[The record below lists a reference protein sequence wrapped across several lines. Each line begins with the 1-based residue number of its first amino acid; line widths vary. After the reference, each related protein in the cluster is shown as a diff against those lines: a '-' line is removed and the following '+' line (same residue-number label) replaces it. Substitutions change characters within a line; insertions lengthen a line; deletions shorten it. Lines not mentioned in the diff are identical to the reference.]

1 MPSQGSAHPPPS
13 PGTPGADPGGP
24 RFTDAF
30 ARRPAAPR
38 RRLLPEKRVWTTVAG
53 AAVVTAVVA
62 LAVPV
67 VGRVTFVANE
77 PAAHVAAADAAP
89 RPSPTGATPA
99 QPAQPAPGGSGAPS
113 GAAAPDAP
121 RAQGAPVPAALPAAS
136 KAPGGNGTQ
145 ASGTSAHPKPRQTQP
160 QQSQQPTKKVASD
173 PAPAG
178 SMIVGTGS
186 NRCIDIPG
194 GNPLDG
200 LQLQIHDCDGRA
212 PQRWEFRGD
221 GTVRAMGL
229 CMDVAW
235 GSRND
240 GAAIQLAHC
249 SGNPAQR
256 FVMSGAGDLV
266 NPQADKC
273 VEVKDRSTGDG
284 AKLQLWTCSG
294 TSNQKW
300 RLA

>member
-1 MPSQGSAHPPPS
+1 MPSQDSARPTPS
-13 PGTPGADPGGP
+13 TGTPDADSGGP

-30 ARRPAAPR
+30 VRRPAAPR
-38 RRLLPEKRVWTTVAG
+38 RRLLPEKRVWTTAAG
-53 AAVVTAVVA
+53 AAVATAVVA
-62 LAVPV
+62 LAVPA
-67 VGRVTFVANE
+67 VGRVTFVADE
-77 PAAHVAAADAAP
+77 PTAHVAAADPAP
-89 RPSPTGATPA
+89 RPGRTGATPTRSPQGGSDA
-99 QPAQPAPGGSGAPS
+99 SSGADSSGAPQAPGAAAPAAGKAPGGSGTQAP
-113 GAAAPDAP
+113 GTAARPEPKETKEQTQEQPQEQRQPTRKTAPEAAP
-121 RAQGAPVPAALPAAS
+121 
-136 KAPGGNGTQ
+136 T
-145 ASGTSAHPKPRQTQP
+145 
-160 QQSQQPTKKVASD
+160 
-173 PAPAG
+173 G
-178 SMIVGTGS
+178 SMIVGAGS

-221 GTVRAMGL
+221 GTVRAMGM

-235 GSRND
+235 GSRDD
-240 GAAIQLAHC
+240 GAAIQLAEC
-249 SGNPAQR
+249 SGNPAQH

-284 AKLQLWTCSG
+284 AKLQLWTCTG